1 MSRKKRPF
9 KKKTGGFQ
17 QKNKKYKIRKK
28 ATTPTPTPIT
38 DATREEENE
47 NEKGYK
53 SKQNK
58 IEVEG
63 MVTEPL
69 PNATFRVELENKHEV
84 LAHICGRMRKHFIR
98 ILPGDSVT
106 VELSPYDLT
115 RGRIIYRKK

>member
-17 QKNKKYKIRKK
+17 PHNSNRRRKK
-28 ATTPTPTPIT
+28 KKPKITVAATNTTEQPTS
-38 DATREEENE
+38 ENE
-47 NEKGYK
+47 QSQK

-63 MVTEPL
+63 TVTEPL